1 MAGTTVTG
9 IGRKAPNDSH
19 FTGLMQPE
27 GIIRRFR
34 PVLPRRGETDI
45 VLGFSKQI
53 S

>member
-1 MAGTTVTG
+1 MAGATVTG
-9 IGRKAPNDSH
+9 IGRKAPSNSH

-27 GIIRRFR
+27 GIICRLRSG
-34 PVLPRRGETDI
+34 LPHCGETDI